1 MANNN
6 PTKVITGKVRFS
18 YVHVFEPAA
27 VSEGSDDKKYSIS
40 IIIPK
45 SDKVTL
51 KKISDAIEAAKQLGV
66 SKWGG
71 KIPKV
76 LKLPLRDG
84 DVEREEE
91 CYADSYFLSAK
102 TDRKPGI
109 VDDELNEIM
118 SRDEFYSGCYGRA
131 SINFFPFD
139 VNGSK
144 GIAVG
149 LLNLQKLEDGERLGG
164 SSSTAAE
171 DFGDEDDDDLS

>member
-1 MANNN
+1 MSNTN
-6 PTKVITGKVRFS
+6 PTKVVTGKVRFS

-27 VSEGSDDKKYSIS
+27 VSEGSEDKKYSVS

-45 SDKVTL
+45 SDKATL
-51 KKISDAIEAAKQLGV
+51 KKINDAIEAAKQLGIA
-66 SKWGG
+66 KWGG
-71 KIPKV
+71 KVPKS

-84 DVEREEE
+84 DLERDEE
-91 CYADSYFLSAK
+91 CYENSYFLSAK

-109 VDDELNEIM
+109 VDANLDEII

-131 SINFFPFD
+131 SVNFFPFD

-149 LLNLQKLEDGERLGG
+149 LQNLQKLEDGERLGG
-164 SSSTAAE
+164 GSSAAE
-171 DFGDEDDDDLS
+171 DFGSDDDDLS

>member
-1 MANNN
+1 MANTN

-27 VSEGSDDKKYSIS
+27 VSEGSDDKKYSVS
-40 IIIPK
+40 IIISK
-45 SDKVTL
+45 DDKVTL
-51 KKISDAIEAAKQLGV
+51 KKIEAAIEEAKKIGL

-71 KIPKV
+71 KLPKA

-84 DVEREEE
+84 DLERDEE
-91 CYADSYFLSAK
+91 CYENSYFLSAK

-109 VDDELNEIM
+109 VDADLDEII

-131 SINFFPFD
+131 SINFFPYD

-149 LLNLQKLEDGERLGG
+149 LQNLQKLEDGERLGG
-164 SSSTAAE
+164 SSASAAE
-171 DFGDEDDDDLS
+171 DFGEDEDLS

>member
-40 IIIPK
+40 IIISK
-45 SDKVTL
+45 DDKATL
-51 KKISDAIEAAKQLGV
+51 KKIDAAIEAAKKLGV
-66 SKWGG
+66 DTKWGG
-71 KIPKV
+71 KLPKN

-84 DVEREEE
+84 DEERDEE
-91 CYADSYFLSAK
+91 CYENAMFLSAK

-109 VDDELNEIM
+109 VDANLDEII

-149 LLNLQKLEDGERLGG
+149 LQNLQKLEDGERLGG
-164 SSSTAAE
+164 SSATAAE
-171 DFGDEDDDDLS
+171 DFGDEDDLS